1 MAGELIGEAL
11 GSVLRFLGRLL
22 MEVVVEFLI
31 RGTGYLLCR
40 LFRRS
45 PDLEDPVVLFIGMAF
60 WVLVA
65 TSAYLFFYA

>member
-22 MEVVVEFLI
+22 TEVVVEFLI

-40 LFRRS
+40 LFRRN

-65 TSAYLFFYA
+65 TSAYLVFHA